1 MVEVFKGTPI
11 RRMTTG
17 GNYVNLTA
25 DVVLLSDYEALRA
38 ELEQVKR
45 DNADLKD
52 LLDDARSGTAK
63 LLADRIRS
71 EAAERL
77 AGARVKMPSGEL
89 CRYIEQCREI
99 SNGGEYP
106 WWSRLA
112 EILSA
117 LAEPAGEAEPRQF
130 LPTEDG
136 EFNGDA
142 EETPIA
148 AEDGREVDWVD
159 VTGWGVFKGHAI
171 PVDVARYIAT
181 KINLYAEHRTTHPD
195 ASAIREALERGQALA
210 NQVRSVTCHLNGQAY
225 SSTVSALNYFDAAL
239 SRAALA
245 GAKP

>member
-45 DNADLKD
+45 ERGEFRDIA
-52 LLDDARSGTAK
+52 ARKSNQVAGLIKT
-63 LLADRIRS
+63 
-71 EAAERL
+71 EAAQRL

-117 LAEPAGEAEPRQF
+117 LAEPAGEAEPVQVGWAYRDKRWD
-130 LPTEDG
+130 EDRWHVCG
-136 EFNGDA
+136 WEKPREA
-142 EETPIA
+142 E
-148 AEDGREVDWVD
+148 GREVRPIFI
-159 VTGWGVFKGHAI
+159 G
-171 PVDVARYIAT
+171 
-181 KINLYAEHRTTHPD
+181 TTPPD
-195 ASAIREALERGQALA
+195 ASAIREALDIPECVLSLCADKITLSFESGEDARCA
-210 NQVRSVTCHLNGQAY
+210 
-225 SSTVSALNYFDAAL
+225 FDAIE
-239 SRAALA
+239 AALA